1 MIDFFHHVQTAAL
14 TDTGRVRKNNED
26 AFLSLPRD
34 GFFAVADGMGGG
46 SAGEVASRMV
56 VESLAEHLEGSAE
69 ESPGERKC
77 ALLGALR
84 EANARVRSHAESN
97 RFKSMGS
104 TAVCLLLD
112 PWNPARALLCHAGDS
127 RAYCFRNAELFQLT
141 TDHTVGESLK
151 KQNLPETQF
160 DQLLL
165 RAVGTDKRLDPEWTE
180 TAVCPDDLFIL
191 CSDGLTRMVDD
202 AAFAGLVGTADT
214 PENTAAALV
223 SAALENGGKDNVTV
237 LLVKIAN
244 TLPPPLEVDELDRK
258 ESDLLMEVAER
269 KT

>member
-1 MIDFFHHVQTAAL
+1 MIDFSHAAAAAL

-191 CSDGLTRMVDD
+191 CSDGLTRMVED
-202 AAFAGLVGTADT
+202 AAIAAIAARAGT
-214 PENTAAALV
+214 PENAARELV
-223 SAALENGGKDNVTV
+223 NTALENGGKDNVTV
-237 LLVKIAN
+237 VAVQISR
-244 TLPPPLEVDELDRK
+244 TLPEPREVDELDRR
-258 ESDLLMEVAER
+258 ESDLLLEIAER
-269 KT
+269 KK